1 VTILKNIKT
10 FKLFT
15 ESARPP
21 LEIAKE
27 IVASN
32 KKVDG
37 ELYTLISTDINS
49 VKYLIDNGLNVN
61 LENGLPLIS
70 AARSN
75 NKPLVDLLLSNGAE
89 IELNN
94 YNVLKVLAKKG
105 INEMLEYL
113 INKLVVKSDLIV
125 NNCDFYDELIKS
137 CTESEEI
144 SGITKQKTIKLITS
158 YQENYC
164 NE

>member
-1 VTILKNIKT
+1 
-10 FKLFT
+10 
-15 ESARPP
+15 
-21 LEIAKE
+21 
-27 IVASN
+27 
-32 KKVDG
+32 
-37 ELYTLISTDINS
+37 
-49 VKYLIDNGLNVN
+49 
-61 LENGLPLIS
+61 
-70 AARSN
+70 
-75 NKPLVDLLLSNGAE
+75 
-89 IELNN
+89 
-94 YNVLKVLAKKG
+94 
-105 INEMLEYL
+105 MLEYL